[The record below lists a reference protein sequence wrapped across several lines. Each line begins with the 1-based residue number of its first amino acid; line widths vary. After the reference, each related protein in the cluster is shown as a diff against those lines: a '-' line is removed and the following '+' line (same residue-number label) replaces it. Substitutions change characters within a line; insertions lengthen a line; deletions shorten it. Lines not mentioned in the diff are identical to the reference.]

1 VDNVLE
7 LPEVLSRVR
16 ELNENIVGKM
26 VKSVIPPSS
35 PHKFCWFNGEVES
48 YNDILTGKKVIA
60 VNNVGIFVEI
70 VFSDEKRLC
79 YNDGVNLRLLTP
91 GEKRPSKYQLIIDF
105 EDGCALIFTVAMY
118 GGIICHN
125 GDYDNDY
132 YISGKKSISIIG
144 DEFSYQYFKNILSSV
159 NPSLSLKAF
168 LATEQRFVGLGN
180 GVLQDILFEA
190 RLRPRHKISELSE
203 EDIKNIFNSIKS
215 VLLDMTEH
223 GGRDTEKDIF
233 GSPGRYKTKLSKN
246 TYKNGCSICGSE
258 ITKESYLGGTVYYC
272 PKCQI

>member
-1 VDNVLE
+1 MLE

-26 VKSVIPPSS
+26 VNSVIPPSS

-132 YISGKKSISIIG
+132 YISGKKSI
-144 DEFSYQYFKNILSSV
+144 
-159 NPSLSLKAF
+159 LK
-168 LATEQRFVGLGN
+168 
-180 GVLQDILFEA
+180 I
-190 RLRPRHKISELSE
+190 
-203 EDIKNIFNSIKS
+203 
-215 VLLDMTEH
+215 
-223 GGRDTEKDIF
+223 
-233 GSPGRYKTKLSKN
+233 
-246 TYKNGCSICGSE
+246 
-258 ITKESYLGGTVYYC
+258 YLVR
-272 PKCQI
+272 